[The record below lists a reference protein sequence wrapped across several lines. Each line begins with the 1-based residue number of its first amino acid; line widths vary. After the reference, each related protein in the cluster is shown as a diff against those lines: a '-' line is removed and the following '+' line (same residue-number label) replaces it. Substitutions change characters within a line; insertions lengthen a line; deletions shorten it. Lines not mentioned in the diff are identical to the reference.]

1 MNKRRF
7 YQKVAVVLI
16 AALVL
21 TGFSMGQTGVKAAKK
36 KIPKLSKSSLTLTV
50 GQSKKLTVKN
60 SKGSIKWKTSSKKI
74 ASVSKKGVVKALK
87 AGKTVIS
94 ATVKVSGK
102 KKTLKCKLTVKAK
115 TKAAPTQA
123 PQTASEGTNA
133 QTPGGQTG
141 GNTTGG
147 NTNGGST
154 GGNIIPVPNVTP
166 TPIPNVTPTPIP
178 NVTPTPVPNVTPT
191 PEPASD
197 ETYTITGVF
206 KRNGV
211 PEGNV
216 QLTFLNQETEEG
228 GNPNKG
234 KTFTLADGSYSIRLK
249 KGTYHVYEKSH
260 YEGEV
265 SVTGNQQTDL
275 NYSGYHISGRI
286 TDAQGN
292 GISNLEVS
300 VNTAL
305 TSSTVKDISRYTTT
319 DSNGDFSLYYL
330 PTGTYELKA
339 NGQFIKNINVLED
352 ISGITHQTTASG
364 ISGTVKDVKGTL
376 VGGTEIG
383 VYTEDD
389 TCILRGK
396 TSEDG
401 KYQIALPEGRY
412 FLKLHN
418 SQYQEE
424 SEIITVESGM
434 TSFDFNLSRQIV
446 SCTLKRKGI
455 ICVEE
460 GLSFYKKTE
469 SGTTWDSSCRYDP
482 DEGMKNNVYAVWLE
496 PGNSY
501 DVHWQG
507 KKVGTINVPLE
518 GEVTGTELTSD
529 LTKVNGKLRASD
541 NTLLTQSGY
550 MVFQGNT
557 HSVNVSLNH
566 GEFTTFLES
575 GDYDIMFLDKKV
587 GTYTVTDTDAVDII
601 LDLPLYKVSG
611 TLSSKENMMW
621 YYVQTAEY
629 PYNSFE
635 IRDIASDNSFSVYLP
650 NGTYIIKKY
659 PVLEEEISEETK
671 PGCSQII
678 TVDNRAVENLSINMN
693 VQALHATANVNG
705 EKLSGE
711 KILQNVFFTKATDS
725 VWKRIL
731 TAVNDGN
738 DGIYITLPIGTYHV
752 IYKNKIVDTITIK
765 EGANQKDINIYDYT
779 VQGKVYDG
787 DGNDY
792 ECNIHFYDEAD
803 NSVGEAYN
811 TAEEGYSISFTKAGT
826 YQVKINGL
834 DCGQIVIDGTKYSIT
849 KDITYPIY
857 QISGQL
863 KNSKG
868 EPVTPADNADFYIN
882 TIYENGTRS
891 YYDDID
897 VTDSGMYAVTG
908 LFPGTYEFVYGGDST
923 IGYSDSETLGTVTIT
938 NQSVTRNFRV
948 KGSHTVSG
956 KLETKGGTPIANA
969 LLEFYQNSTYIDE
982 VETDDDGSY
991 SITLKAGTYDV
1002 KWNAMVYNFD
1012 VVEQNLGTVT
1022 VDTEDVKKDIV
1033 SDLYVI
1039 RTKVYRAS
1047 ELFTSSALNHVWL
1060 AGDKFTE
1067 TFEDFEKTSLL
1078 INDDGYTKM
1087 YVKGGTYTITSNYC
1101 YTHANDTL
1109 KSSKEI
1115 TVSNDMTE
1123 PIVLEGTYQIAGTLY
1138 TDGTPVSD
1146 RPYIEIRQNGEKVD
1160 EDYCNSNGTFE
1171 LYVHSLGDFTIHNE
1185 SGKKIGEVSL
1195 TEHKDASG
1203 VVCNDNTAV
1212 VPSPTAT
1219 PVPTE
1224 KQHLV
1229 DLSEVRYGTTE
1240 GRANA
1245 YIRDNNLFFTKA
1257 TYMNYIDLS
1266 DYLTN
1271 SGIDLTD
1278 YDSMEVNFDVF
1289 DSAGEQV
1296 AYNGTTSILKA
1307 ALVPANNLD
1316 GYTNLD
1322 QYITKWPSSNGTMKF
1337 DLTSL
1342 SESLVSAAKGM
1353 NLQLNTWDKAD
1364 SGESYAKSLD
1374 CYTLRINYILLN
1386 KKEITYSDDDISRDA
1401 RGNITVNLASSY
1413 LTFAGKS
1420 STEITP
1426 EVIDGSVYFGERA
1439 TKNSVDFSALLTN
1452 KSIDLT
1458 TFSGIEVDCEF
1469 LDSNGDVIDTSSSY
1483 DIKLA
1488 LVDSSHIDGASDGI
1502 GDANREEGL
1511 FTKFCGGKATFTL
1524 PASEA
1529 ADVAQIA
1536 GLNMQLCTWNAGFGD
1551 LGYDTLHLK
1560 SIRFIK

>member
-1 MNKRRF
+1 M
-7 YQKVAVVLI
+7 
-16 AALVL
+16 
-21 TGFSMGQTGVKAAKK
+21 
-36 KIPKLSKSSLTLTV
+36 
-50 GQSKKLTVKN
+50 
-60 SKGSIKWKTSSKKI
+60 
-74 ASVSKKGVVKALK
+74 
-87 AGKTVIS
+87 
-94 ATVKVSGK
+94 
-102 KKTLKCKLTVKAK
+102 
-115 TKAAPTQA
+115 
-123 PQTASEGTNA
+123 
-133 QTPGGQTG
+133 
-141 GNTTGG
+141 
-147 NTNGGST
+147 
-154 GGNIIPVPNVTP
+154 
-166 TPIPNVTPTPIP
+166 
-178 NVTPTPVPNVTPT
+178 
-191 PEPASD
+191 
-197 ETYTITGVF
+197 
-206 KRNGV
+206 
-211 PEGNV
+211 
-216 QLTFLNQETEEG
+216 
-228 GNPNKG
+228 
-234 KTFTLADGSYSIRLK
+234 
-249 KGTYHVYEKSH
+249 
-260 YEGEV
+260 
-265 SVTGNQQTDL
+265 

-286 TDAQGN
+286 TDAEGN
-292 GISNLEVS
+292 GISNLEVR

-305 TSSTVKDISRYTTT
+305 TSSTIQYITRYTTT
-319 DSNGDFSLYYL
+319 DSNGYFSLYYL
-330 PTGTYELKA
+330 PVGTYELNA
-339 NGQFIKNINVLED
+339 NDQFIKNINVSED
-352 ISGITHQTTASG
+352 ISGICHQTTASG
-364 ISGTVKDVKGTL
+364 ISGVLKDVKGTPAAEQL
-376 VGGTEIG
+376 IA
-383 VYTEDD
+383 VYTEED
-389 TCILRGK
+389 TCIAKGK

-401 KYQIALPEGRY
+401 KYQIALPEGKY

-469 SGTTWDSSCRYDP
+469 SGTTWDSSCQYDP

-501 DVHWQG
+501 DVHWCG
-507 KKVGTINVPLE
+507 RKVGTINVPLG

-529 LTKVNGKLRASD
+529 LTKVSGKLRASD

-550 MVFQGNT
+550 MVFQGDT
-557 HSVNVSLNH
+557 HSIHISIDH
-566 GEFTTFLES
+566 GEFSTFLEA
-575 GDYDIMFLDKKV
+575 GDYDIMFLGRKV

-678 TVDNRAVENLSINMN
+678 TVDNQAVENLSINMN
-693 VQALHATANVNG
+693 VQALHATVNVNG

-711 KILQNVFFTKATDS
+711 KITQNVFFVKSTDS
-725 VWKRIL
+725 AWNRIL
-731 TAVNDGN
+731 TAVSDGN

-752 IYKNKIVDTITIK
+752 IYKDKIVDTITIK
-765 EGANQKDINIYDYT
+765 EGENQKDINIYDYT

-792 ECNIHFYDEAD
+792 EHNIQFYDEEENWA
-803 NSVGEAYN
+803 GEAYN

-826 YQVKINGL
+826 YQVKINGR

-868 EPVTPADNADFYIN
+868 ELVTPADDADFYIN
-882 TIYENGTRS
+882 TIDENGTKS

-897 VTDSGMYAVTG
+897 VTASGTYTVTG

-938 NQSVTRNFRV
+938 NQSVTQNFRV

-1022 VDTEDVKKDIV
+1022 VDMNDVAQDIV
-1033 SDLYVI
+1033 SDLYEI
-1039 RTKVYRAS
+1039 RAKVYRAN
-1047 ELFTSSALNHVWL
+1047 ELFTSDASDHFWM

-1078 INDDGYTKM
+1078 INDDGYMQM

-1101 YTHANDTL
+1101 YGYTGDKW

-1115 TVSNDMTE
+1115 TVSGDMTE
-1123 PIVLEGTYQIAGTLY
+1123 PIVLEGTYQIAGRLY
-1138 TDGTPVSD
+1138 TDGTPVSG
-1146 RPYIEIRQNGEKVD
+1146 RPYVEIRQSGEKVD
-1160 EDYCNSNGTFE
+1160 GVYCSSNGKFE

-1257 TYMNYIDLS
+1257 TYMNYIDLA

-1278 YDSMEVNFDVF
+1278 YDSMEVSFDVF

-1296 AYNGTTSILKA
+1296 KYNGTTSILKA
-1307 ALVPANNLD
+1307 ALVTADKLNGYDHLNN
-1316 GYTNLD
+1316 
-1322 QYITKWPSSNGTMKF
+1322 YITKYPAGNGTITF

-1342 SESLVSAAKGM
+1342 SESLVSKAAGI
-1353 NLQLNTWDKAD
+1353 NLQLNNWDTME
-1364 SGESYAKSLD
+1364 SGDSYAKSLD
-1374 CYTLRINYILLN
+1374 YYTLRINYIILN
-1386 KKEITYSDDDISRDA
+1386 EKEIVDSDDDISRDA
-1401 RGNITVNLASSY
+1401 RGNITVNLSSSY

-1426 EVIDGSVYFGERA
+1426 EAIDGSVYFGEGA
-1439 TKNSVDFSALLTN
+1439 TKNSVDFSALLAN

-1458 TFSGIEVDCEF
+1458 TYSGIEVDCEF
-1469 LDSNGDVIDTSSSY
+1469 LDSNGNVIDTSSRW

-1488 LVDSSHIDGASDGI
+1488 LVDSSHINGTSDGI
-1502 GDANREEGL
+1502 GDENRTEGI
-1511 FTKFCGGKATFTL
+1511 FTKFCGGKATFDL

-1529 ADVAQIA
+1529 EDVAQIA
-1536 GLNMQLCTWNAGFGD
+1536 GLNMQLCTWNDGFAD